1 MSTIRGFR
9 LLAIVLSCFTYSSVA
24 LGEALLIENAQLFDG
39 RRVHASETTSVLIR
53 DKKVVAIGADATIG
67 FSDGARLDAQGAT
80 LMPGLIDMHTHI
92 MFSPGLVQA
101 RDKWDSFALGAMAAQ
116 HVQTKFLHRGFT
128 SIRDIGGASTG
139 LGRAISDGHVEGPR
153 IWSAGAA
160 LSGTSGH
167 ADTDPLTEPFGSKAK
182 MHNDGQMVTV
192 DGRAQILHAV
202 RTNFR
207 RGASF
212 VKVMA
217 SGGVATDL
225 DPLESLGFTVAEMQA
240 AVEAASDYGT
250 YVAAHAYDDAAVNR
264 ALDAGVKCI
273 EHGFLMSEKTVRR
286 MAKEGVYFSWQA
298 YASIVLFAD
307 VDSIPRFNSVHKAKA
322 KKIYANAE
330 KVLGW
335 LKKYDVKVVGGS
347 DLFHASI
354 LDKVMEDVVVKQ
366 RFFTPTEVLRMHTST
381 AGELLAMSGPKNPYK
396 EAVVG
401 VIEPGAYADLL
412 VVKGGVLHNL
422 EVLLDEQNVQLI
434 IKDGHVYKNL
444 LNPS

>member
-1 MSTIRGFR
+1 MITNRPVG
-9 LLAIVLSCFTYSSVA
+9 LLAISLSMLCFCSFA
-24 LGEALLIENAQLFDG
+24 FGEALLIENAQLFDG
-39 RRVHASETTSVLIR
+39 RTVHSDKTTSILIR
-53 DKKVVAIGADATIG
+53 DRKIVALGSNATAEFFEG
-67 FSDGARLDAQGAT
+67 RRLDARGAT
-80 LMPGLIDMHTHI
+80 VIPGLIDMHTHI
-92 MFSPGLVQA
+92 MFSPGLEQA
-101 RDKWDSFALGAMAAQ
+101 RDKWDNFALGAMAAQ

-139 LGRAISDGHVEGPR
+139 LGRAISEGHVEGPR

-182 MHNDGQMVTV
+182 LHNDGQMVTV

-212 VKVMA
+212 IKVMA

-264 ALDAGVKCI
+264 ALDAGVKSI

-286 MAKEGVYFSWQA
+286 MAKEGAYFSWQA
-298 YASIVLFAD
+298 YASIVMFAD
-307 VDSIPRFNSVHKAKA
+307 VDSIPSFKPIHKAKA
-322 KKIYANAE
+322 KKIFANAE

-335 LKKYDVKVVGGS
+335 LKKHDVKVVGGS
-347 DLFHASI
+347 DLFPTPF
-354 LDKVMEDVVVKQ
+354 LDKLMNDVIVKQ
-366 RFFTPTEVLRMHTST
+366 KYFTPIEVLRMHTST
-381 AGELLAMSGPKNPYK
+381 AGELLEMSGPKNPYQ
-396 EAVVG
+396 EAAVG
-401 VIEPGAYADLL
+401 VIEPGSWADLL
-412 VVKGGVLHNL
+412 VVKGDPLQNL
-422 EVLLDEQNVQLI
+422 DVLLDEKNVQVI
-434 IKDGHVYKNL
+434 IKDGDIYKNL
-444 LNPS
+444 L